1 MTPRF
6 SASPPPD
13 DDQILLALLQ
23 RLDERPCP
31 MSRLLEAFATDK
43 LPSVKS
49 EEVVTHLRE
58 CVVCASVLA
67 QLQSL
72 DAAEV
77 VAPPAGSRSIVVPE
91 LLGESRGMVELR
103 DKVARLL
110 RSFSG
115 GARPPA
121 VFLEGETG
129 TGKTELAKAMHR
141 ASARQAG
148 PFVQVNCATIKGD
161 LAESQLFG
169 HDRGAFTGALE
180 TKQGFFQQAHKGTL
194 FLDEIGAMDPG
205 PQPKLLTTIENK
217 TVRRLGGSRDEPI
230 DVWVIAATNANV
242 SIAIREGH
250 FRRDLYERL
259 AGVFLRL
266 PPLRD
271 RGDDIILLAEHFVER
286 VCRENQFALKRLDD
300 DARSALLA
308 YEWPGNVRELEN
320 AIERGVR
327 FSDTEIITERAL
339 ELRSAASFVSE
350 PEPLPV
356 KPDSAES
363 ERQRLLRLWEETNRN
378 LSRMSKRLD
387 IPRNTLRYQLQQLG
401 ILRDRPV
408 PALTPGKT
416 APSQPPASAP
426 ADELALQPRRLGLL
440 RVGLSAPVG
449 DASAPFTDWIDNVTA
464 KIEAFG
470 GHVIDTG
477 GAHLIGAFG
486 LEPVEDAPGRA
497 AHTATA
503 LQRAAERARAEG
515 EEIHLTLAVDVRRVA
530 VGFAGAEPR
539 LDEGAKREAWDRLE
553 ALASHAE
560 IDTTVASE
568 AAATFLDRRFELAP
582 VEPSAAALRRTY
594 RIVGHTRPGLGF
606 GRRVATFVGRQSDVE
621 LLRGHLDA
629 VARGQGRAVGIVGD
643 AGIGKSR
650 LLSEFRKSLSAEEVI
665 WLEGAC
671 FSHATA
677 IPYVPVLAIVR
688 ATCGISEADSSAMIA
703 ARLRQR
709 LESLDMNVEES
720 APYLFQLFG
729 LREGTE
735 RLALLTS
742 EAIRLRTLEVFR
754 HMILEASARRPVV
767 IAVEDV
773 HWVDKASEEILDSM
787 VTGGARVLLLSTYRP
802 GLNPPRWIGRSF
814 ATQLALSAL
823 SLADSRTLLYSLEE
837 DIPEPLAR
845 MILDTAD
852 GNPFFLEET
861 YRAVEEQG
869 RPGTL
874 SEVPE
879 NVAAV
884 LLARI
889 ERLAPGPRSVL
900 QAAAALGREFT
911 WNFLEGVWRGEG
923 SLEAHVALLAE
934 LEFLYQRPG
943 GRTRTYVFK
952 HSLTQQVAEE
962 SLSSEARRQLH
973 VAAGRALES
982 LFAGR
987 LEEIY
992 DRLAYH
998 YSRTEE
1004 AAKAV
1009 EYLTGLARK
1018 AARSDA
1024 QEEAV
1029 RAWKDALQH
1038 VERLP
1043 PDVRDRR
1050 RLEIL
1055 LALASSLL
1063 PLGRIAEVSAL
1074 LVPERERLERL
1085 REPALAARYYFMLA
1099 RMSML
1104 GNQALVADNARRA
1117 ILEAEH
1123 CGDTATMGGAYGVLV
1138 LACVLSGK
1146 APEGIENGK
1155 RAISLLE
1162 KTENRWSLSY
1172 TYWALGLC
1180 HSQLGR
1186 FQDALEAEQRSLEIA
1201 QVIGDAALEVSATWA
1216 IGITRSAL
1224 GEWDEGIDL
1233 CRHAVDVAR
1242 DVLYRAL
1249 ATAFLGFA
1257 YTEKGEAAPAIT
1269 ALEQAIPLA
1278 QRFGLRTYEGW
1289 FTAFLAEAHRL
1300 NDNLEGAERQ
1310 AQSAL
1315 AIATDARFPV
1325 AIGWAQLSSG
1335 RIAAARGDLDAA
1347 TKKLETAFETFS
1359 RSGSSYECAR
1369 TRVDLARVC
1378 YRRGDR
1384 DAARQHLQSAR
1395 ASFVALGVPRHRE
1408 IAEALA
1414 TDWAIVLDE

>member
-1 MTPRF
+1 M
-6 SASPPPD
+6 
-13 DDQILLALLQ
+13 
-23 RLDERPCP
+23 
-31 MSRLLEAFATDK
+31 
-43 LPSVKS
+43 
-49 EEVVTHLRE
+49 
-58 CVVCASVLA
+58 
-67 QLQSL
+67 
-72 DAAEV
+72 
-77 VAPPAGSRSIVVPE
+77 VVPE
-91 LLGESRGMVELR
+91 LLGECPAMAELQHKVE
-103 DKVARLL
+103 RLL
-110 RSFSG
+110 KNYSG
-115 GARPPA
+115 SAPLPS
-121 VFLEGETG
+121 VFIEGETG
-129 TGKTELAKAMHR
+129 TGKTALAKAMHK
-141 ASARQAG
+141 ASARPG
-148 PFVQVNCATIKGD
+148 RFLQVNCSEINGG

-169 HDRGAFTGALE
+169 HDRGAFTGAFE

-194 FLDEIGAMDPG
+194 FLDEIGTMEPG
-205 PQPKLLTTIENK
+205 LQPKLLTTVENK
-217 TVRRLGGSRDEPI
+217 TVRRLGGSRDEAI

-250 FRRDLYERL
+250 LRSDLYQRL
-259 AGVFLRL
+259 AGIFLRL

-271 RGDDIILLAEHFVER
+271 RGDDIVLLAEHFIER
-286 VCRENQFALKRLDD
+286 VCRENQFVLKRLSD

-320 AIERGVR
+320 VIERGVR
-327 FSDTEIITERAL
+327 FSDTEVITERAL
-339 ELRSAASFVSE
+339 ELRSAASSVAE
-350 PEPLPV
+350 PGPLPV

-378 LSRMSKRLD
+378 LSRMSKKLD
-387 IPRNTLRYQLQQLG
+387 IPRNTLRYRLQQLG

-408 PALTPGKT
+408 PALTPRKT
-416 APSQPPASAP
+416 TPSQPPAPAP
-426 ADELALQPRRLGLL
+426 ADKSALQPRRLGLL
-440 RVGLSAPVG
+440 RVGLSAPLG
-449 DASAPFTDWIDNVTA
+449 DASAPFTEWIDNVTA

-470 GHVIDTG
+470 GYVMDAG

-515 EEIHLTLAVDVRRVA
+515 EEIHMTLAVDVRRVP
-530 VGFAGAEPR
+530 VGFAGDEPR

-553 ALASHAE
+553 ALAFQAE
-560 IDTTVASE
+560 IDTAVASE
-568 AAATFLDRRFELAP
+568 AAATFLDRRFELTP
-582 VEPSAAALRRTY
+582 VGRPSAALRRTY

-629 VARGQGRAVGIVGD
+629 VVPGQGRAVGIVGE

-671 FSHATA
+671 FSHAA
-677 IPYVPVLAIVR
+677 AMPYVPVLAILR
-688 ATCGISEADSSAMIA
+688 AICGIGEADTSATIA
-703 ARLRQR
+703 ARLRHR
-709 LESLDMNVEES
+709 LESLDMSVEES
-720 APYLFQLFG
+720 GPYLFQLFG

-735 RLALLTS
+735 RLTRLTSEPIRLS
-742 EAIRLRTLEVFR
+742 EAIRLRTLEVLRQMF
-754 HMILEASARRPVV
+754 LEASARRPVV

-773 HWVDKASEEILDSM
+773 HWVDKASEEMLDSM
-787 VTGGARVLLLSTYRP
+787 VTSGARVLLLSTYRP
-802 GLNPPRWIGRSF
+802 GFTPPRWIGRSF

-823 SLADSRTLLYSLEE
+823 SRADSRTLLHSLEE
-837 DIPEPLAR
+837 GIPEPLAL
-845 MILDTAD
+845 MILETAE
-852 GNPFFLEET
+852 GNPFFLEEI

-874 SEVPE
+874 SAVPE

-889 ERLAPGPRSVL
+889 ERLDPGPKSVL
-900 QAAAALGREFT
+900 QAAAVLGREFT
-911 WNFLEGVWRGEG
+911 WHLLEGVWRGEG
-923 SLEAHVALLAE
+923 SLEAHIALLAE

-952 HSLTQQVAEE
+952 HSLTQQVADE
-962 SLSSEARRQLH
+962 SLSSEARRELH

-987 LEEIY
+987 LEEVY

-1024 QEEAV
+1024 HEEAMH
-1029 RAWKDALQH
+1029 AWKDALQH

-1043 PDVRDRR
+1043 PDIRDRR

-1055 LALASSLL
+1055 LVLASSLL

-1138 LACVLSGK
+1138 LACVLSGR
-1146 APEGIENGK
+1146 ALEGIENGK
-1155 RAISLLE
+1155 RAIALLE

-1180 HSQLGR
+1180 QSQLGR
-1186 FQDALEAEQRSLEIA
+1186 FQEALEAEQRSLEIA

-1257 YTEKGEAAPAIT
+1257 YTEKGEAAPAII
-1269 ALEQAIPLA
+1269 ALQQAIPLA

-1300 NDNLEGAERQ
+1300 NHNLEGAERQ

-1315 AIATDARFPV
+1315 AIATDVRFPV

-1347 TKKLETAFETFS
+1347 TKKLEMAFETFS

-1378 YRRGDR
+1378 YQRGDR

-1395 ASFVALGVPRHRE
+1395 ASFAALGVPRHRE

-1414 TDWAIVLDE
+1414 TDWAIALDE